1 MSLHSPQPPLCQ
13 PSSPRGLLASVGEND
28 DWRGRERGQTLREG
42 FLDVLMLR
50 KETLKAGE
58 KSGKS
63 RAWLFE
69 LFFFFFLNSV
79 FSTLSISLGKKMC
92 ILKVTGTFWR
102 NEGVLLCYGE
112 SGGLLET
119 PTPVEQKGLCDL
131 R

>member
-1 MSLHSPQPPLCQ
+1 M
-13 PSSPRGLLASVGEND
+13 GEND
-28 DWRGRERGQTLREG
+28 DWRGPERGQAPREG
-42 FLDVLMLR
+42 FLDVLTLR

-69 LFFFFFLNSV
+69 LFFFLNSV
-79 FSTLSISLGKKMC
+79 FSTLSISLGRKMC

-102 NEGVLLCYGE
+102 NEGVLLCYRE